1 MTEIQF
7 MKDFINIFQEIQFMK
22 DFINIFP
29 ITNVFFFFELNI
41 LFFLIINILINF
53 ISSEIKSKLR
63 YHMNKMK

>member
-1 MTEIQF
+1 MT
-7 MKDFINIFQEIQFMK
+7 EIQFMK